1 MTTEEQYGTSELER
15 DFGRLTFGNALSSYR
30 IGEEKSQRA
39 FAYFLGIS
47 PQSLC
52 DIEKE
57 RRIPSP
63 SRAAKIARQ
72 LDEPESFWVQL
83 ALQDMLRKENL
94 NLVVSID

>member
-1 MTTEEQYGTSELER
+1 MNTKRHYGISELER
-15 DFGRLTFGNALSSYR
+15 DFGALTFGNALASYR
-30 IGEEKSQRA
+30 IGEEKSQREYA
-39 FAYFLGIS
+39 AFLGIS

-63 SRAAKIARQ
+63 SRAAKIARK

-83 ALQDMLRKENL
+83 ALQDMLRKEDL
-94 NLVVSID
+94 NLVVSIV

>member
-1 MTTEEQYGTSELER
+1 MITKGQYGVSNLER
-15 DFGRLTFGNALSSYR
+15 DFGYLTFGNALASYR
-30 IGEEKSQRA
+30 IGEEKSQRE
-39 FAYFLGIS
+39 FAIFLGIS

-63 SRAAKIARQ
+63 SRAAKIAGK
-72 LDEPESFWVQL
+72 LGEPESFWVQL

-94 NLVVSID
+94 NLVVSIG